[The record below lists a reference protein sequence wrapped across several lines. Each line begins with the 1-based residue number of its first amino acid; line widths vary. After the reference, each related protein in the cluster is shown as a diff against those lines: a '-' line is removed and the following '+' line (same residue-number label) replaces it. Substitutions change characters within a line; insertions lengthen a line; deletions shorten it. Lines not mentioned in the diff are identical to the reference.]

1 MKNINN
7 IGYRLI
13 KTFLSRTLAAL
24 NPWIKAQHT
33 ATNSGRVNATDYYTD
48 IQAVE
53 IGNQVLVGVVAD
65 IPTFPSE
72 EYNTEEVNRV
82 IVGYI
87 PEISNDNKQ
96 AVFQALHE
104 LGRKERKHPHNIVN
118 KTTVVILA
126 DHRKGFVRANPR
138 IGHYIYVRASK
149 TGTRDWKTI
158 IGQVFHM
165 IAKWLKLRAE
175 KIREAVAKRGIVIY
189 GVLRDMVE
197 WVEEFAQ
204 NLLATEETE
213 AYQCETKAKE
223 WQRRVHGRERYKS
236 MRRIEKE
243 AIGVIK
249 ALSKAKII
257 KS

>member
-1 MKNINN
+1 MKNIDN
-7 IGYRLI
+7 IGYRII
-13 KTFLSRTLAAL
+13 KTFLSRALAAL

-33 ATNSGRVNATDYYTD
+33 NSVRVSATDYYTD

-53 IGNQVLVGVVAD
+53 IGDQTMVGVVMD

-72 EYNTEEVNRV
+72 EHNCEEVNRV

-104 LGRKERKHPHNIVN
+104 LGRKEGKHPHNIVN
-118 KTTVVILA
+118 RTTVVVLA

-149 TGTRDWKTI
+149 KGIRDWKTI
-158 IGQVFHM
+158 IGQVFSM

-197 WVEEFAQ
+197 WVEEFVQ
-204 NLLATEETE
+204 NLLATDEAE
-213 AYQCETKAKE
+213 AYQREVRARE
-223 WQRRVHGRERYKS
+223 WRRARGRERYKS

-243 AIGVIK
+243 AIGVIE

>member
-1 MKNINN
+1 MKNIDN
-7 IGYRLI
+7 IGYRII
-13 KTFLSRTLAAL
+13 KTFLGRTLAAL

-53 IGNQVLVGVVAD
+53 IDNQVLVGAVVD

-72 EYNTEEVNRV
+72 EHNTEEVNRV

-96 AVFQALHE
+96 VVFQALHE
-104 LGRKERKHPHNIVN
+104 LGRKKGKHPHNIVN
-118 KTTVVILA
+118 KTTVVVLA

-138 IGHYIYVRASK
+138 IGHYIYVRTSK
-149 TGTRDWKTI
+149 RGIRDWKTI

-165 IAKWLKLRAE
+165 IAKWLKLRAG
-175 KIREAVAKRGIVIY
+175 KIREAVAKKGIVIY
-189 GVLRDMVE
+189 GILRDMVE
-197 WVEEFAQ
+197 WVEEFVQ
-204 NLLATEETE
+204 NLLAIEETE
-213 AYQCETKAKE
+213 AYRREVRAKE
-223 WQRRVHGRERYKS
+223 WQRKTLGRERYKS

-243 AIGVIK
+243 AEGVIEV
-249 ALSKAKII
+249 LSRAKII
-257 KS
+257 R

>member
-1 MKNINN
+1 MKRID
-7 IGYRLI
+7 IGYRII
-13 KTFLSRTLAAL
+13 KTFLSRALAAL

-33 ATNSGRVNATDYYTD
+33 NSVRVSAMDYYTD
-48 IQAVE
+48 IQEVE
-53 IGNQVLVGVVAD
+53 IDGQVLTGVVVD

-72 EYNTEEVNRV
+72 EHNCEEVNRV

-104 LGRKERKHPHNIVN
+104 LGRKEGKHPHNIVN
-118 KTTVVILA
+118 RTTVVVLA

-149 TGTRDWKTI
+149 KGIRDWKTI
-158 IGQVFHM
+158 IGQVFTM

-197 WVEEFAQ
+197 WVEEFVQ

-213 AYQCETKAKE
+213 AYQHELRARE
-223 WQRRVHGRERYKS
+223 WRRARGRERYKS

-243 AIGVIK
+243 AMGVIE

-257 KS
+257 RS

>member
-1 MKNINN
+1 MKRID
-7 IGYRLI
+7 IGYRIL
-13 KTFLSRTLAAL
+13 KTFLGRALAAL

-33 ATNSGRVNATDYYTD
+33 ATNSSRVNAMDYYTD
-48 IQAVE
+48 IQTVE
-53 IGNQVLVGVVAD
+53 IDGQVLTGVVVD
-65 IPTFPSE
+65 VPTFPSE
-72 EYNTEEVNRV
+72 EHNCEEVNRV

-104 LGRKERKHPHNIVN
+104 LGRKEGKHPHNIVN
-118 KTTVVILA
+118 RTTVVVLA

-138 IGHYIYVRASK
+138 IGHYIYVRVSK
-149 TGTRDWKTI
+149 KGTRDWKTI
-158 IGQVFHM
+158 IGQVFSM
-165 IAKWLKLRAE
+165 VAKWLKLRAE

-197 WVEEFAQ
+197 WVEEFVQ

-213 AYQCETKAKE
+213 AYQREVRARE
-223 WQRRVHGRERYKS
+223 WRRIARGRERYKS

-243 AIGVIK
+243 AIGVIE